1 MSSDRRREHAPEV
14 RARLVAE
21 MMADGSVSAISRRAG
36 ICTSVLHRW
45 HRRARRE
52 SGLPVASAAAR
63 LLPVRVAAPE
73 AARPTAPAAP
83 VLEVV
88 LGNGRVLRVPPG
100 ADPVAVAGLAR
111 QVQAVFGADPFSGH
125 LFVFRGRRGDLV
137 KVLWWDTQGLVL
149 YAKRLERGKF
159 VWPQAK
165 DSAVSLTPAQ
175 LSMLL
180 EGIDRRMPARSWR
193 PEMAG

>member
-1 MSSDRRREHAPEV
+1 MSSDRRREHAPEL

-21 MMADGSVSAISRRAG
+21 MMAGGSVSAISRRAG

-52 SGLPVASAAAR
+52 AGLPVASAAAR

-73 AARPTAPAAP
+73 AARPPAAPAAP

-100 ADPVAVAGLAR
+100 ADPAVVARMAA
-111 QVQAVFGADPFSGH
+111 A
-125 LFVFRGRRGDLV
+125 
-137 KVLWWDTQGLVL
+137 
-149 YAKRLERGKF
+149 LER
-159 VWPQAK
+159 
-165 DSAVSLTPAQ
+165 
-175 LSMLL
+175 
-180 EGIDRRMPARSWR
+180 
-193 PEMAG
+193 

>member
-21 MMADGSVSAISRRAG
+21 MLAGGSVSAISRRAG

-52 SGLPVASAAAR
+52 AGLPVASAAAR

-73 AARPTAPAAP
+73 AARPAAPAAP

-100 ADPVAVAGLAR
+100 ADPAAVAGLA
-111 QVQAVFGADPFSGH
+111 AA
-125 LFVFRGRRGDLV
+125 
-137 KVLWWDTQGLVL
+137 
-149 YAKRLERGKF
+149 LER
-159 VWPQAK
+159 
-165 DSAVSLTPAQ
+165 
-175 LSMLL
+175 
-180 EGIDRRMPARSWR
+180 
-193 PEMAG
+193 